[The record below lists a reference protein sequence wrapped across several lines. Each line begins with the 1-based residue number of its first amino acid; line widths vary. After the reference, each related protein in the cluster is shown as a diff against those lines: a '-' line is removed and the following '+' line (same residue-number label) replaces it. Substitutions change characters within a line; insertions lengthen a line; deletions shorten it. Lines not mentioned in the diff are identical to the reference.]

1 MGRQAKP
8 STSNDRRH
16 EAEAVAH
23 VRTAAPGVNRRRSAG
38 APPAEFAAAGRTG
51 ASGGEHTGM
60 PHLPIHGSAGGL
72 GLLGV
77 RRAPTIEPEQF
88 ERHLLRRTVGILS
101 GDRTTCA
108 DCGRTPLVGEQL
120 HLYDA
125 DVVVCEL
132 CRPLRAEQPISSVSV
147 RHSEYG
153 QTVRVTRT
161 A

>member
-1 MGRQAKP
+1 M
-8 STSNDRRH
+8 
-16 EAEAVAH
+16 
-23 VRTAAPGVNRRRSAG
+23 
-38 APPAEFAAAGRTG
+38 
-51 ASGGEHTGM
+51 
-60 PHLPIHGSAGGL
+60 HLPIHGSAAGL
-72 GLLGV
+72 GPLGV

-108 DCGRTPLVGEQL
+108 DCGRTPLVGEEL
-120 HLYDA
+120 HLYEA
-125 DVVVCEL
+125 DVLVCEL
-132 CRPLRAEQPISSVSV
+132 CRPLRGEQPISSVSV